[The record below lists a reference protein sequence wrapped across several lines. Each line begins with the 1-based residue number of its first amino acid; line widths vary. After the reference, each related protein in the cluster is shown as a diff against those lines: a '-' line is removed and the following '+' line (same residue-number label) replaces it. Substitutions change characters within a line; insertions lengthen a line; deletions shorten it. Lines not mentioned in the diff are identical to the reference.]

1 MTRLLLFSLAL
12 AAPLL
17 VGCAADAPADAPA
30 TEASSTD
37 AASASSSAGSVT
49 VGEPIDGGLVVLTA
63 DEVAARAAELD
74 GQELTVEGDVS
85 EVCQQKGCWLTFA
98 TASGEPFRVA
108 VPKDEAGEYV
118 YTFPT
123 DVAGRRARIAGTFS
137 VEEESVETLRHLA
150 EDAGQSAE
158 EVAAITE
165 PKRTLSLT
173 ASGAELAPADA

>member
-1 MTRLLLFSLAL
+1 MRRLLLLALPLAL
-12 AAPLL
+12 AA
-17 VGCAADAPADAPA
+17 CAPDPDDAPAAEGPPA
-30 TEASSTD
+30 EQASTEFATTG
-37 AASASSSAGSVT
+37 AVT
-49 VGEPIDGGLVVLTA
+49 VGEPIEGALVVLTA
-63 DEVAARAAELD
+63 DELAAQAAEFD
-74 GQELTVEGDVS
+74 GQEVTVEGDVS
-85 EVCQQKGCWLTFA
+85 AVCQQKGCWLTFA
-98 TASGEPFRVA
+98 TASGEPFRVS

-123 DVAGRRARIAGTFS
+123 DVAGRHARVAGTFS
-137 VEEESVETLRHLA
+137 VEEESVEMLRHLA